1 MSDNHLHIVS
11 FDVPYPANYGGV
23 IDVFY
28 KVKALSERG
37 VKVHLHCFEYGRQ
50 PAECLEDIC
59 YSVNYYKRKTNA
71 SLLLRQQPY
80 IVCSR
85 HSDALLENLKKDNH
99 NILLE
104 GLHSCDVL
112 LDDTVADRKIFV
124 RTHNVEHEYYRYLA
138 KTEKNFKKRMFL
150 LLEAGKLSRFESVL
164 AKADGILPISPK
176 DYEHFAEHFDK
187 VSLITAY
194 NAFDTVDIM
203 KGKGDFVLYHGNLE
217 VSENYDAAAF
227 LVEVFKNTDIILK
240 IAGKNPPE
248 FLKQK
253 IAGISN
259 VELIESPDDDAMQD
273 LIRNAHVNILVTA
286 QSTGLKLKLLNALFN
301 GRFCVVNDK
310 MVEGLETNGL
320 LFQVDDAESLRETV
334 FRLMQ
339 QTFDDEQIE
348 HRKKKMAEFYNL
360 AATTDKLLQ
369 LLF

>member
-1 MSDNHLHIVS
+1 
-11 FDVPYPANYGGV
+11 
-23 IDVFY
+23 
-28 KVKALSERG
+28 
-37 VKVHLHCFEYGRQ
+37 
-50 PAECLEDIC
+50 
-59 YSVNYYKRKTNA
+59 
-71 SLLLRQQPY
+71 
-80 IVCSR
+80 
-85 HSDALLENLKKDNH
+85 
-99 NILLE
+99 
-104 GLHSCDVL
+104 
-112 LDDTVADRKIFV
+112 
-124 RTHNVEHEYYRYLA
+124 
-138 KTEKNFKKRMFL
+138 MFL

-348 HRKKKMAEFYNL
+348 LRKKKMAEFYNL